1 MKILDV
7 PTVSTTDVKKSP
19 TEIAKLAERMHTGVY
34 VLNRGKAISVTLTPD
49 QYRSLVED
57 HERLLDLQA
66 EEQALANIASDN
78 GHRTPARDFISDLPA
93 EVDPD
98 DGWE

>member
-19 TEIAKLAERMHTGVY
+19 AEVAKLAEKLNTGVY

-49 QYRSLVED
+49 QYRELVED
-57 HERLLDLQA
+57 QELLLDLQA
-66 EEQALANIASDN
+66 EQQARLNLSRDN
-78 GHRTPARDFISDLPA
+78 GHRTPIEAVVKNLPK
-93 EVDPD
+93 EIDPD